1 MEKNLSP
8 TAARTKENIIEAFW
22 SLYSHKRIEKITVKE
37 ICQLSGYN
45 RSTFYVYFRDV
56 YEVLEEIEAITVE
69 AQDFKLII
77 LEQIVK
83 ADKAIGQ
90 ALLASVLA
98 LFEKN
103 SKYLPVLLGEN
114 GDPLFRKKLLEK
126 LTPVVLSMFED
137 LNPQEALRVKYLM
150 EYQSAAMLSTIAKWY
165 ASDKDLPA
173 DQFIEMLLAVT
184 TNGVQK
190 EMYKFL

>member
-1 MEKNLSP
+1 MGKNLSP
-8 TAARTKENIIEAFW
+8 TATTTKENIIAAFW
-22 SLYSHKRIEKITVKE
+22 SLYCHKRIEKITVKE
-37 ICQLSGYN
+37 ICLISGYN

-69 AQDFKLII
+69 AQDFKMII

-83 ADKAIGQ
+83 ADVQVGQ
-90 ALLASVLA
+90 ALLASVLT

-126 LTPVVLSMFED
+126 LAPVVLSMYED
-137 LNPQEALRVKYLM
+137 LKPEEELKVKYLM
-150 EYQSAAMLSTIAKWY
+150 EYQSAAMLSTIANWY
-165 ASDKDLPA
+165 ANDKDLPA
-173 DQFIEMLLAVT
+173 DQFIELLLSVT
-184 TNGVQK
+184 TNGLQK
-190 EMYKFL
+190 ELSKYL